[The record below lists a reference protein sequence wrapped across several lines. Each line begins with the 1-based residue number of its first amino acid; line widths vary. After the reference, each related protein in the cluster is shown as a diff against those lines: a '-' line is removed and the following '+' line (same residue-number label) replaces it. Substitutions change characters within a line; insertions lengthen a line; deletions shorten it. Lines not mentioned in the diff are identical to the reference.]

1 MYLMPIFLLFVGAKV
16 LFHGGFS
23 LWVSLKRYY
32 ILLKMLSTAT
42 KLSKDV
48 IIAEGNLRHL
58 KNKDNALKQW
68 WPSMILNKL

>member
-16 LFHGGFS
+16 LFDGGFS
-23 LWVSLKRYY
+23 LWVSLKLYSFE
-32 ILLKMLSTAT
+32 MLSTAT

-58 KNKDNALKQW
+58 KNQDNALKQW
-68 WPSMILNKL
+68 WTSMILNKL